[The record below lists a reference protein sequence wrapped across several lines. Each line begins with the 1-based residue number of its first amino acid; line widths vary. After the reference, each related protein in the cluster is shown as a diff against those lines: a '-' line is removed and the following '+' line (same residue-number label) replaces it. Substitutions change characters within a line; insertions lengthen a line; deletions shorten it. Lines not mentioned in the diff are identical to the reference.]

1 MSSHPPSP
9 IRRPQSTTT
18 TAAISPQD
26 SPLPQGQCRYLL
38 LHPEVRG
45 QRCACVGFSLNKC
58 TPGSSCNC
66 GHLAV
71 YHLTAPTTSTSADKE
86 EVETM
91 RARIVLLEKL
101 LEREREAKNHLTVRV
116 SALEE
121 HNEKGRFDAD
131 FEIRN
136 VYRGIEGLWRHFGAL
151 DRRTRYHDDCIDAL
165 MDTSHATQDDLRT
178 VQSRI
183 IDLDDASMILED
195 RVDGL
200 SPLPR
205 RIENAISRRPSTTPP
220 RRHSA
225 TPPDHPHARR
235 SRSSQASS
243 QRSSTRTTKAW
254 TVHISLMPTAS
265 QPFPF
270 EKDTMAYKRVQS
282 RGLHRVV
289 AVPGPDADSFVR
301 ATSAEFGSLLKGRP
315 WMPLVAKICD
325 AEHVTGLPMLR
336 QLPGDMIDSSLY
348 DLDFLTAHCATLDR
362 GGHILDLYI
371 GMCEDSFSWAELR
384 SSPVFLP
391 GLEACWVFDPFLD
404 GAQQQLLGES
414 EEAVDSV
421 VDDLKAEDRH
431 SAGDLLRAWSPP
443 VAAARLKRSAT
454 GITRTSSFGSTD
466 SAGSVSKKSK
476 IGHAACAMPAVE
488 VRDWR
493 AEAVRGV

>member
-1 MSSHPPSP
+1 MSQPPSP
-9 IRRPQSTTT
+9 IHRPQST
-18 TAAISPQD
+18 SHEE

-71 YHLTAPTTSTSADKE
+71 YHLSAPTEETLADKE

-91 RARIVLLEKL
+91 KARIVLLEKL
-101 LEREREAKNHLTVRV
+101 LDREREAKNYLTVRV

-131 FEIRN
+131 SEIRN

-151 DRRTRYHDDCIDAL
+151 DRRARYHDDCIDAL
-165 MDTSHATQDDLRT
+165 MDTSHAAQDDIKN

-195 RVDGL
+195 RVDNL
-200 SPLPR
+200 TSPHLRLEDTPP
-205 RIENAISRRPSTTPP
+205 SRRPSTTPP
-220 RRHSA
+220 RQPRS
-225 TPPDHPHARR
+225 RR
-235 SRSSQASS
+235 SRSSQ
-243 QRSSTRTTKAW
+243 RSNRSKAW

-270 EKDTMAYKRVQS
+270 EKDTMAYKRVLS

-289 AVPGPDADSFVR
+289 AVPGPGSSSFVS
-301 ATSAEFGSLLKGRP
+301 ATSAEFASLLKGRP

-336 QLPGDMIDSSLY
+336 QLPQNLIDPSLY
-348 DLDFLTAHCATLDR
+348 DLDFLTAHCATLDHN
-362 GGHILDLYI
+362 GHILDLYI
-371 GMCEDSFSWAELR
+371 GMCTDSFSWSELA

-391 GLEACWVFDPFLD
+391 GLETCWAFDPFLD
-404 GAQQQLLGES
+404 GAGS
-414 EEAVDSV
+414 RDNEEAVDSV

-443 VAAARLKRSAT
+443 ATRLKRTAT
-454 GITRTSSFGSTD
+454 GITRASSFGSTD
-466 SAGSVSKKSK
+466 SVGSVSVSSKKSK
-476 IGHAACAMPAVE
+476 ITHTACAMPGVE

-493 AEAVRGV
+493 AEAV

>member
-1 MSSHPPSP
+1 
-9 IRRPQSTTT
+9 
-18 TAAISPQD
+18 
-26 SPLPQGQCRYLL
+26 CRYLL

-45 QRCACVGFSLNKC
+45 QRCACVGFSLNKS

-71 YHLTAPTTSTSADKE
+71 YHLTAPTEETLADKE

-91 RARIVLLEKL
+91 RARILLLEKL

-121 HNEKGRFDAD
+121 HNETGRFDAD
-131 FEIRN
+131 SEIRN

-165 MDTSHATQDDLRT
+165 MDTSHAAQDDIRT
-178 VQSRI
+178 VQGRL

-200 SPLPR
+200 TTSTSPR
-205 RIENAISRRPSTTPP
+205 RIADSSSTSRRRPSSTPP
-220 RRHSA
+220 RAAHS
-225 TPPDHPHARR
+225 RR
-235 SRSSQASS
+235 SRSSQ
-243 QRSSTRTTKAW
+243 RSSRPKAW

-270 EKDTMAYKRVQS
+270 EKDTMAYKRVLS

-289 AVPGPDADSFVR
+289 AIPAHDSASFVR
-301 ATSAEFGSLLKGRP
+301 ATSNEFSSLLKGRA

-336 QLPGDMIDSSLY
+336 QLPANLIDSSLY
-348 DLDFLTAHCATLDR
+348 DLDFLTAHCATLDHN
-362 GGHILDLYI
+362 GNILDLYI
-371 GMCEDSFSWAELR
+371 GMCADSFSWPELAA
-384 SSPVFLP
+384 SPVHLP
-391 GLEACWVFDPFLD
+391 GLEACWAYDPFLD
-404 GAQQQLLGES
+404 GSGQLPSQQHKHHQQQLDDEYY
-414 EEAVDSV
+414 EEAVEGV
-421 VDDLKAEDRH
+421 AVPEGGEDRH

-443 VAAARLKRSAT
+443 ATRLKRTAT
-454 GITRTSSFGSTD
+454 GITRASSFGSTE
-466 SAGSVSKKSK
+466 SGGASVSKKSK
-476 IGHAACAMPAVE
+476 MGHAACVLPGVE

-493 AEAVRGV
+493 AEAV

>member
-18 TAAISPQD
+18 TSRD
-26 SPLPQGQCRYLL
+26 EESPLPQGQCRYLL

-45 QRCACVGFSLNKC
+45 QRCACVGFSLNKS

-71 YHLTAPTTSTSADKE
+71 YHLHTPTTSALASTE
-86 EVETM
+86 ELSTM
-91 RARIVLLEKL
+91 RARISLLETL

-131 FEIRN
+131 AEIRN
-136 VYRGIEGLWRHFGAL
+136 VYRGIEGLWRHFGTL

-165 MDTSHATQDDLRT
+165 MDTSHATQDDIRS
-178 VQSRI
+178 VQTRL

-200 SPLPR
+200 SSIPR
-205 RIENAISRRPSTTPP
+205 RIEDAISRRPSTTPP

-225 TPPDHPHARR
+225 TPPQHPHSRR

-243 QRSSTRTTKAW
+243 QRSTRAKAW

-270 EKDTMAYKRVQS
+270 EKDTMAYKRVLS

-289 AVPGPDADSFVR
+289 AVPGPDSASFVS
-301 ATSAEFGSLLKGRP
+301 ATSAEFASLLKGRP

-336 QLPGDMIDSSLY
+336 QLPRNMIDSSLY
-348 DLDFLTAHCATLDR
+348 DLDFLTAHCATLDHN
-362 GGHILDLYI
+362 GNILDLYI
-371 GMCEDSFSWAELR
+371 GMCTDSFSWSELA
-384 SSPVFLP
+384 SSPVYLP
-391 GLEACWVFDPFLD
+391 GLEACWAFDPFLD
-404 GAQQQLLGES
+404 GATTTQHQQHWDS
-414 EEAVDSV
+414 EEAVDSSV
-421 VDDLKAEDRH
+421 VDELKAEDRH

-443 VAAARLKRSAT
+443 ATRLKRSAT

-466 SAGSVSKKSK
+466 SAVSASKKSK
-476 IGHAACAMPAVE
+476 IGHAACAMPGVE

>member
-1 MSSHPPSP
+1 MSHPASP
-9 IRRPQSTTT
+9 LHRPQSTT
-18 TAAISPQD
+18 SRD
-26 SPLPQGQCRYLL
+26 DESPLPQGQCRYLL

-71 YHLTAPTTSTSADKE
+71 YHLTAPTEETLADKE

-121 HNEKGRFDAD
+121 HNENGRFNAD
-131 FEIRN
+131 LEIRN

-165 MDTSHATQDDLRT
+165 MDTTHATQDDIRT

-200 SPLPR
+200 SSHPR
-205 RIENAISRRPSTTPP
+205 RIENTISRRPSMTPP
-220 RRHSA
+220 RQPHS
-225 TPPDHPHARR
+225 RR
-235 SRSSQASS
+235 SRSSQ
-243 QRSSTRTTKAW
+243 RSSHSGRSNRAKAW
-254 TVHISLMPTAS
+254 SVHISLMPTAS

-289 AVPGPDADSFVR
+289 AIPGQDSSSFVT
-301 ATSAEFGSLLKGRP
+301 ATSNEFASLLKGRP

-336 QLPGDMIDSSLY
+336 QLPPNLIDSSLY
-348 DLDFLTAHCATLDR
+348 DMDFLTAHCATLDHN
-362 GGHILDLYI
+362 GHILDLYI
-371 GMCEDSFSWAELR
+371 GMCDDYFSWSELA
-384 SSPVFLP
+384 SSPVFMP
-391 GLEACWVFDPFLD
+391 GLEACWAFDPFLD
-404 GAQQQLLGES
+404 GAS
-414 EEAVDSV
+414 ARDNEEAIDSV
-421 VDDLKAEDRH
+421 IDDLKAEDRS

-443 VAAARLKRSAT
+443 ATRLKRTAT

-466 SAGSVSKKSK
+466 SAVSVSKKSK
-476 IGHAACAMPAVE
+476 IGHPPSCVLPGVE
-488 VRDWR
+488 SRDWR
-493 AEAVRGV
+493 GAEAVRGA

>member
-1 MSSHPPSP
+1 MSHPPSP
-9 IRRPQSTTT
+9 FQRPQSTT
-18 TAAISPQD
+18 SRGD
-26 SPLPQGQCRYLL
+26 ESPLPQGQCRYLL

-45 QRCACVGFSLNKC
+45 QRCACVGFSLNRC

-71 YHLTAPTTSTSADKE
+71 YHLTAPTEETLADKE

-131 FEIRN
+131 SEIRN

-165 MDTSHATQDDLRT
+165 MDTTHATQDDIRT

-200 SPLPR
+200 SPHPR

-220 RRHSA
+220 RQPHS
-225 TPPDHPHARR
+225 RR
-235 SRSSQASS
+235 SRSSQ
-243 QRSSTRTTKAW
+243 RSSDSGRSNRAMEW
-254 TVHISLMPTAS
+254 SVHISLMPTAS

-282 RGLHRVV
+282 RGLHRVIS
-289 AVPGPDADSFVR
+289 VPGHDSDSFVT
-301 ATSAEFGSLLKGRP
+301 ATSNEFASLLKGRP

-336 QLPGDMIDSSLY
+336 QLPPNLIDSSLY
-348 DLDFLTAHCATLDR
+348 DMDFLTAHCATLDHN
-362 GGHILDLYI
+362 GHILDLYI
-371 GMCEDSFSWAELR
+371 GMCHDYFSWSELA
-384 SSPVFLP
+384 SSPVYIP

-404 GAQQQLLGES
+404 GAGQRDQ
-414 EEAVDSV
+414 EAIDSV
-421 VDDLKAEDRH
+421 VDDLKADDRS

-443 VAAARLKRSAT
+443 ASRLKRSAT

-466 SAGSVSKKSK
+466 SAVSVSKKSK
-476 IGHAACAMPAVE
+476 IGHGPSCVLPGVE
-488 VRDWR
+488 SRDWR
-493 AEAVRGV
+493 AEAV

>member
-1 MSSHPPSP
+1 MNRPSRKGSAATSS
-9 IRRPQSTTT
+9 ST
-18 TAAISPQD
+18 P
-26 SPLPQGQCRYLL
+26 
-38 LHPEVRG
+38 
-45 QRCACVGFSLNKC
+45 
-58 TPGSSCNC
+58 SSCNC

-71 YHLTAPTTSTSADKE
+71 YHLTAPTEETLADKE

-121 HNEKGRFDAD
+121 HNENGRFNAD
-131 FEIRN
+131 LEIRN

-165 MDTSHATQDDLRT
+165 MDTTHATQDDIRT

-183 IDLDDASMILED
+183 IDLDDASMTLED
-195 RVDGL
+195 LVDGL
-200 SPLPR
+200 SSHPR
-205 RIENAISRRPSTTPP
+205 RIENAISRPAP
-220 RRHSA
+220 RRPRRGHAHS
-225 TPPDHPHARR
+225 RR
-235 SRSSQASS
+235 SRSSQ
-243 QRSSTRTTKAW
+243 RSSHSGRSNRVNARW
-254 TVHISLMPTAS
+254 VQIALMPTAS

-270 EKDTMAYKRVQS
+270 EKGTMAYKRVQS

-289 AVPGPDADSFVR
+289 AIPGQDSSSFVT
-301 ATSAEFGSLLKGRP
+301 AISNEFASLLKGRP

-336 QLPGDMIDSSLY
+336 QLPPNLIDSSLY
-348 DLDFLTAHCATLDR
+348 DMDFLTAHCATLDHN
-362 GGHILDLYI
+362 GHILDLYI
-371 GMCEDSFSWAELR
+371 GMCDDYFSWSELA

-404 GAQQQLLGES
+404 GAS
-414 EEAVDSV
+414 ARDNEEAIDSV
-421 VDDLKAEDRH
+421 IDDLKADDRS

-443 VAAARLKRSAT
+443 ATRLKRTAT

-466 SAGSVSKKSK
+466 SAVSVSKKSK
-476 IGHAACAMPAVE
+476 IGHPPSCVLPGVE
-488 VRDWR
+488 SRDWR
-493 AEAVRGV
+493 GAEAVRGA